1 MKHKGAALADDDLLG
16 QGFRY
21 DELAPKTS
29 SGDGSQ
35 PSNGGMH
42 LRGPV
47 GWLDTRKKIK
57 ANNDW
62 QFLIQ
67 YRESTQWRLRQD
79 GESPAK
85 QAHGTFDKQTAK
97 TLALSV
103 KTEVSL
109 STL

>member
-47 GWLDTRKKIK
+47 GWLDTRKKLK
-57 ANNDW
+57 LTMTGN
-62 QFLIQ
+62 
-67 YRESTQWRLRQD
+67 
-79 GESPAK
+79 
-85 QAHGTFDKQTAK
+85 
-97 TLALSV
+97 
-103 KTEVSL
+103 SL
-109 STL
+109 SNTVNPLNGDSDRMARVPQNRHMARLTNKPQRLLP